1 MLVGK
6 VISLLQ
12 PWASLVILGHKKVET
27 RSWQT
32 PYRGRLLIH
41 ASAGK
46 AGRKFAEAEAISRYI
61 PDFNTLPF
69 GALIGEVELVDMIRF
84 GKPANPEE
92 AEFLDGITLEEQ
104 AFGDFSAG
112 RWGWVLEWAFAYEE
126 VLPAKGK
133 LGLWEW

>member
-1 MLVGK
+1 MK

-12 PWASLVILGHKKVET
+12 PWASLVVLGHKKIET

-46 AGRKFAEAEAISRYI
+46 AGKAFAEADAIKRLL
-61 PDFNTLPF
+61 PDFTALPF
-69 GALIGEVELVDMIRF
+69 GAIIGEAELVDMVRF
-84 GKPANPEE
+84 GRPTNKEE
-92 AEFLDGITLEEQ
+92 ADFLAGITLEEQ

-112 RWGWVLEWAFAYEE
+112 RWGWVLERAFAYEE